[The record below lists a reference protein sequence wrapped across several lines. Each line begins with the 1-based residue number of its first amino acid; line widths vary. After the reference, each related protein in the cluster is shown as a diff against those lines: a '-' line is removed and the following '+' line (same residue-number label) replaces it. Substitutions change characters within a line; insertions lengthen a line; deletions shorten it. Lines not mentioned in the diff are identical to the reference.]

1 MMFHYEFISFAQLYL
16 VSAPSGANSHP
27 SLISPAL
34 LLAAALRP
42 GADIIWMLQSRREME
57 G

>member
-16 VSAPSGANSHP
+16 VSAPSGANSHA